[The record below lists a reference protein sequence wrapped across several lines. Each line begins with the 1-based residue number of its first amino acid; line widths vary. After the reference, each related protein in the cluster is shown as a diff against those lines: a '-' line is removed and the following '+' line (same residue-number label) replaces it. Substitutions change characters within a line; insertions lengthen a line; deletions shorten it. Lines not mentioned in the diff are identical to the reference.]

1 MKLLTYDKCYLFRND
16 CFENNCSLNKIIKN
30 YLKQKRKSALFLI
43 IWSNLS
49 LREMSPNTEL
59 FVVRIFLYSDRTQKN
74 TDQKYLRI
82 WTHFMQCMKDVSWAE
97 KTCSKHYSHGF
108 RRRLPEVLYR
118 TSLQPATLL
127 KRRLQHWIFTGTSG
141 WLLLW
146 FTSNEQFIEKQQF
159 EIFLFVFV
167 LFKATFSNIELTA
180 GLFLRIKLK
189 LVEQVLF

>member
-1 MKLLTYDKCYLFRND
+1 MKLLTYDKCYLFGND
-16 CFENNCSLNKIIKN
+16 CFENNCSLNKIIKS

-59 FVVRIFLYSDRTQKN
+59 VVV
-74 TDQKYLRI
+74 RI
-82 WTHFMQCMKDVSWAE
+82 WTHFMQCMKNVSWAE